1 MRDSFVFHTEHRD
14 ILRMLAPEQ
23 QLLIYDYLTEF
34 ALSDGKATPPKMETA
49 AMIVLHVILTR
60 MRSDFAKYAE
70 TLEKR
75 RNGGKNGG
83 RPKKEKPCGSS
94 ENLKVSEKP
103 CGFPENLKGDLKP
116 DYVSGFES
124 ESDSD
129 SGFGFVCEGDAVR
142 EGTRT
147 PSDKE
152 IRDLHD
158 EICRS
163 LGVSPD
169 DRADLNDSLYRFQ
182 THLKDGDDWKKRLA
196 AWISDDVRKGAY
208 SKNSA
213 PALTNRGKT
222 IRKTANVN
230 FEQSGTDWNAVA
242 YEAIEKQEDEIIDK
256 QELEELDFVDME
268 DLT

>member
-14 ILRMLAPEQ
+14 ILRMLAPEE
-23 QLLIYDYLTEF
+23 QLAIYDYLTEF
-34 ALSDGKATPPKMETA
+34 AISDGTATPPKLETA

-103 CGFPENLKGDLKP
+103 FGSSENLKDDSKP
-116 DYVSGFES
+116 VYVFDSVS
-124 ESDSD
+124 VSDSVSDSD
-129 SGFGFVCEGDAVR
+129 FVCEGGNAR

-182 THLKDGDDWKKRLA
+182 THLKRGDDWRKRLA
-196 AWISDDVRKGAY
+196 AWISDDIKKGAY
-208 SKNSA
+208 NSA

-230 FEQSGTDWNAVA
+230 FEQSGTDWDAVA
-242 YEAIEKQEDEIIDK
+242 DEVIEKQEDEIIDK
-256 QELEELDFVDME
+256 QEFMNFVEEGS
-268 DLT
+268 T